1 MIRGT
6 VVVSA
11 LLLMLSPIASCG
23 LWKQMTHVVHPQHTS
38 LNVNKA
44 STSHEAPTTLTGLR
58 RSRSHL
64 AGQTYL
70 DLKTLN
76 SDENLSSAETSP
88 SLVFEASTSHDDNHE
103 APTTLT
109 GLRRSRSHLA
119 GQTYLDLKTLN
130 SDENLSSAE
139 TSPSL
144 VFEASTSHD
153 DNHEAPTTL

>member
-70 DLKTLN
+70 DLK
-76 SDENLSSAETSP
+76 NLSSAETSP

-139 TSPSL
+139 T
-144 VFEASTSHD
+144 
-153 DNHEAPTTL
+153 